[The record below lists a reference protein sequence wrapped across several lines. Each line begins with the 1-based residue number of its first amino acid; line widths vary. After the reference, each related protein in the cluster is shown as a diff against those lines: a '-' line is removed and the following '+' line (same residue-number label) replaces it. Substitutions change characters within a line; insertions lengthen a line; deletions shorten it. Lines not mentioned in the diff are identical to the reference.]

1 MKRKETTMKNKD
13 ITLANEYW
21 KNASKNKKDQMF
33 KTIKKSAIVGRMVI
47 FASLDDKAK
56 LSTYRVLASKMG
68 YTMGTWLLRDNNL
81 TATATIKKT
90 I

>member
-1 MKRKETTMKNKD
+1 MKETTMKNKD
-13 ITLANEYW
+13 IALAKTYW
-21 KNASKNKKDQMF
+21 NNASKSTHDQMI
-33 KTIKKSAIVGRMVI
+33 KTIKTSAIVGRI
-47 FASLDDKAK
+47 WTFATLENKDK